1 METTNQFTT
10 RSDQRW
16 YIGMSTIIFILIG
29 IIGGA
34 GMWIWSGMPG
44 PGWMVLFL
52 ALFSGGFMAL
62 MLKNQPNAQL
72 HFVGDELRINHVDG
86 KKYEVYAVPASD
98 FICRQTPLERKYN
111 VGRIQVKGTIFC
123 FYGVQNYDETC
134 RYILDNFPNY

>member
-1 METTNQFTT
+1 MDTVNNYST

-16 YIGMSTIIFILIG
+16 YIGTIVITFLILG
-29 IIGGA
+29 IVGCA
-34 GMWIWSGMPG
+34 AMWIWSGMPG
-44 PGWMVLFL
+44 PGMMVLMVSVFG
-52 ALFSGGFMAL
+52 AVFMPL

-98 FICRQTPLERKYN
+98 FVCRQSALEKKYN

-123 FYGVQNYDETC
+123 FYGVQNFDETC
-134 RYILDNFPNY
+134 RYIRENFPDY